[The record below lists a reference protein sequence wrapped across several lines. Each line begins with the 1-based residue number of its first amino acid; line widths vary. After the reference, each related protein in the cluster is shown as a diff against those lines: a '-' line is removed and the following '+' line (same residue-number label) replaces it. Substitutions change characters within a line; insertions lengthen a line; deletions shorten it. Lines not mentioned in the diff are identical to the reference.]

1 MDISGYQTLRRFSRE
16 DITPEGLLTIRR
28 ADGTEKL
35 IDLAPY
41 IDRVTAYAEE
51 NKTVLL
57 PAEMQEYEAGDYRLH
72 IDGVYTEG
80 TRDGKVYLHN
90 ISGFVLMR

>member
-16 DITPEGLLTIRR
+16 DITPDGLLTIRR
-28 ADGTEKL
+28 ADESKEL

-51 NKTVLL
+51 HNTFSL
-57 PAEMQEYEAGDYRLH
+57 PKELQEYEAGDYRLH
-72 IDGVYTEG
+72 FDAIYFTRAADGGINYFDT
-80 TRDGKVYLHN
+80 N
-90 ISGFVLMR
+90 GFALIR

>member
-16 DITPEGLLTIRR
+16 DITPDGLLTIRR
-28 ADGTEKL
+28 ADGTEEL

-57 PAEMQEYEAGDYRLH
+57 PAEMQEYAAGDYRLH
-72 IDGVYTEG
+72 IDAIYF
-80 TRDGKVYLHN
+80 TRAADGGINYFDTN
-90 ISGFVLMR
+90 GFALMR